1 MASIKRVV
9 YINNAEQ
16 AFNSYYFLL
25 RYHYQNLPIKAEPA
39 SLLPVEVVVEGNPF
53 KLEDLTY
60 VTSPEWNQLMLHP
73 KNDETIQDII
83 KAVLI
88 PHPEFKVEVTKNI
101 IEEYGLEE
109 RVVLLTMP
117 EVDDKRYDLLTNG
130 VKTLADQARLYI
142 NKKYQEF
149 LASAPFDMRGIDAT
163 EVDDAKKELK
173 EKKDKALELVDK
185 ELKEKQEEIEKAHN
199 EWLEKQE
206 GKDRKKVN
214 SSANDSY
221 SDDGQSL
228 KF

>member
-1 MASIKRVV
+1 MASVKRVV

-16 AFNSYYFLL
+16 TFNSYYFLL

-39 SLLPVEVVVEGNPF
+39 SLLPVEVVVESSPF
-53 KLEDLTY
+53 KIEELAYLTI
-60 VTSPEWNQLMLHP
+60 PEWNQLMLHP
-73 KNDETIQDII
+73 KNEETIPDLI
-83 KAVLI
+83 KGVLLS
-88 PHPEFKVEVTKNI
+88 HPEFKQKVIKHI
-101 IEEYGLEE
+101 IEDCGLEE
-109 RVVLLTMP
+109 RVILFTMP
-117 EVDDKRYDLLTNG
+117 EVDDERYDLLSEG

-142 NKKYQEF
+142 NAKYQEF

-199 EWLEKQE
+199 EWLEKQD